1 LRKLRILKL
10 LTWYKELQE
19 EKVKVR
25 IYQAKIGLEKLL
37 LEKKLLEE
45 EYNDSFRYLQ
55 ETKIL
60 SADELKVWF
69 NYFEVLKEFKEIAE
83 KKIETQQKYLED
95 LRKDL
100 LQKNREKRLMER
112 LYHRTLLKFNRENYR
127 KFLKDLDDLVLL
139 RKGRGFD

>member
-1 LRKLRILKL
+1 MRKLRILKL

-19 EKVKVR
+19 EKVKMR

-55 ETKIL
+55 ETKIF
-60 SADELKVWF
+60 SADELKAWF

-139 RKGRGFD
+139 RRGRGFD